1 MATRGPISSRP
12 SRRRAKRCSDPFP
25 PVRVAA
31 EAVVLAPEVVSVV
44 PKIALLPLICD
55 KNAVLLPMIC
65 NKSKDLLPLICDKN
79 SSLLPL
85 ICNKLV

>member
-1 MATRGPISSRP
+1 M
-12 SRRRAKRCSDPFP
+12 KRCSDPFP

-55 KNAVLLPMIC
+55 KNAALLPMIC
-65 NKSKDLLPLICDKN
+65 NKSKGPLPLICDKN
-79 SSLLPL
+79 SSLLPM

>member
-1 MATRGPISSRP
+1 MRGPISSRP

-31 EAVVLAPEVVSVV
+31 EAVVLAPEAVPVV

-55 KNAVLLPMIC
+55 KNAVSLPMIC
-65 NKSKDLLPLICDKN
+65 NKSKGLLPMICDKN

-85 ICNKLV
+85 ICNKVF